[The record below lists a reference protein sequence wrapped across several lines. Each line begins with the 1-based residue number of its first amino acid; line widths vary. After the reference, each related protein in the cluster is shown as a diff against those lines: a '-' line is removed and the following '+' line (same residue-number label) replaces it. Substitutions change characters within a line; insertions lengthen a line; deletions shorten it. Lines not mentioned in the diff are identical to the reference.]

1 VQSIDLED
9 SYKPHRIQNI
19 TSNTW
24 KDSRM
29 GYTGLVMVLL
39 LIAGTFPDNDKYHN
53 FTLVYLS
60 SKATSLV

>member
-1 VQSIDLED
+1 MQSIDLED

-29 GYTGLVMVLL
+29 GYTGLVMIFF
-39 LIAGTFPDNDKYHN
+39 LIADKNCTFPDNDKYHN
-53 FTLVYLS
+53 FTLVYL
-60 SKATSLV
+60 

>member
-9 SYKPHRIQNI
+9 SYKPHRVQNI

-29 GYTGLVMVLL
+29 GYTRLVMILF
-39 LIAGTFPDNDKYHN
+39 LIADKNRTFPDINKYHS
-53 FTLVYLS
+53 FTLVYL
-60 SKATSLV
+60 